1 MRKDY
6 KTVKGFGEREIVL
19 SKSRF
24 IAYVNRAESE
34 EEAIEFINS
43 IKKSIRMQ
51 PITALAI

>member
-34 EEAIEFINS
+34 EEG
-43 IKKSIRMQ
+43 
-51 PITALAI
+51 